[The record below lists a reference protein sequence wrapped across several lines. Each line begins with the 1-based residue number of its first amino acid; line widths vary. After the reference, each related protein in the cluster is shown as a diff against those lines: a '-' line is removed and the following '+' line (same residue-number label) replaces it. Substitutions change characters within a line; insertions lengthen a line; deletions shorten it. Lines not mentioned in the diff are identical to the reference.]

1 MKRPELQTVRS
12 YGALVLLWHRPV
24 LQTVGL
30 LMEPGESRETSGA
43 TDGGAP
49 DGAGGI
55 P

>member
-1 MKRPELQTVRS
+1 MVIFVYGKLPLLRS
-12 YGALVLLWHRPV
+12 LGINIA
-24 LQTVGL
+24 
-30 LMEPGESRETSGA
+30 SSGA